1 MRKIT
6 LPLQRTN
13 VTETNGNLKVKK
25 SQLLQALEN
34 GSSWVAIGFG
44 FTSECLKRWQVF
56 FSRPITERRQTQCN
70 TAVQSILDWKFLNW
84 IHKITIKPRTIFHYY
99 RLTLPLKFNVKRY
112 VYHTCWQCQLWADGW
127 QSLDTLM
134 TEELKTQFWTQF
146 PEHCHIPLGYE
157 EQWSHLEVDWKRKLK

>member
-13 VTETNGNLKVKK
+13 VTETNGNLKWKRA
-25 SQLLQALEN
+25 S
-34 GSSWVAIGFG
+34 
-44 FTSECLKRWQVF
+44 CLKRWKMGVAELQLVLVLHLNGWKGGRF

-70 TAVQSILDWKFLNW
+70 TAVQSILDWKSLNW
-84 IHKITIKPRTIFHYY
+84 IHKITIKPRTIFQRY

-157 EQWSHLEVDWKRKLK
+157 E

>member
-6 LPLQRTN
+6 LPLQHTN
-13 VTETNGNLKVKK
+13 VTETNGNLKWKRA
-25 SQLLQALEN
+25 S
-34 GSSWVAIGFG
+34 
-44 FTSECLKRWQVF
+44 CLKRWKMGVAELQLVLVLHLIGWKGGRFF

-70 TAVQSILDWKFLNW
+70 TAVQSILDWKSLNW
-84 IHKITIKPRTIFHYY
+84 IHKITIKPRTIFQRY

-127 QSLDTLM
+127 QSLDILM

-157 EQWSHLEVDWKRKLK
+157 E

>member
-6 LPLQRTN
+6 LPLQHTN
-13 VTETNGNLKVKK
+13 VTETNGNLKWKRA
-25 SQLLQALEN
+25 S
-34 GSSWVAIGFG
+34 
-44 FTSECLKRWQVF
+44 CLKRWKMGVAELQLVLVLHLIGWKGGRFF

-70 TAVQSILDWKFLNW
+70 TAVQSILDWKSLYW
-84 IHKITIKPRTIFHYY
+84 IHKITIKPRTIFQHY

-157 EQWSHLEVDWKRKLK
+157 E

>member
-1 MRKIT
+1 MGENQTLANPIRFMRKIT
-6 LPLQRTN
+6 LPLQHTN
-13 VTETNGNLKVKK
+13 VTETNGNLRWKRA
-25 SQLLQALEN
+25 S
-34 GSSWVAIGFG
+34 
-44 FTSECLKRWQVF
+44 CLKRWKMGVAELQLVLVLHLIGWKGGRFF

-70 TAVQSILDWKFLNW
+70 TAVQSILDWKSLNW
-84 IHKITIKPRTIFHYY
+84 IHKITIKPRTIFQHY

-127 QSLDTLM
+127 QSLDILM

-157 EQWSHLEVDWKRKLK
+157 E

>member
-6 LPLQRTN
+6 LPLQHTN
-13 VTETNGNLKVKK
+13 VTKTNGNLRWKRA
-25 SQLLQALEN
+25 S
-34 GSSWVAIGFG
+34 
-44 FTSECLKRWQVF
+44 CLKRWKMRLAELQLVLVLHLIGWKGGRFF

-70 TAVQSILDWKFLNW
+70 TAVQSILDWKSLNW
-84 IHKITIKPRTIFHYY
+84 IHKITIKPRTIFQHY
-99 RLTLPLKFNVKRY
+99 RFALSLKFNVKRY

-157 EQWSHLEVDWKRKLK
+157 E

>member
-1 MRKIT
+1 MGENQTLANPIRFMRKIT

-13 VTETNGNLKVKK
+13 VTETNGNLKWKRA
-25 SQLLQALEN
+25 S
-34 GSSWVAIGFG
+34 
-44 FTSECLKRWQVF
+44 CLKRWKMGVAELQLVLVLHLIGWKGGRF
-56 FSRPITERRQTQCN
+56 FFPRPITERRQTQCN
-70 TAVQSILDWKFLNW
+70 TAVQSILDWKSLNW
-84 IHKITIKPRTIFHYY
+84 IHKITIKPRTIFQRY

-157 EQWSHLEVDWKRKLK
+157 E